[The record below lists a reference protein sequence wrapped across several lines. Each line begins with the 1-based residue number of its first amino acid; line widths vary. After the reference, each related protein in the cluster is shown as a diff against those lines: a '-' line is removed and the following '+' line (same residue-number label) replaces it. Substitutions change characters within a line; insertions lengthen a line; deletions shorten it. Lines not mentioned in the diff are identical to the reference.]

1 MSLVMVMAGG
11 TGGHIFPA
19 LSVASE
25 LRERGVEVVWLGTRN
40 GMEARIVPQ
49 AGYPMEWISI
59 RGLRGNGALGWL
71 TSPMRVVKAIV
82 QSLSVLRKV
91 KPTSVLGM
99 GGFVAGPGGVG
110 AKLLGIPLII
120 HEQNAKAGLT
130 NKLLSKLAQ
139 SVLCGFPHV
148 EGLGKRCAWVG
159 NPVRKFANVK
169 ANNSKAKK
177 ISARVPRVL
186 ITGGSQGALKIN
198 QTMPEAFALM
208 RSGEVQVPKIW
219 HQTGANRADDVAK
232 AYQEAGIEARV
243 DEFIVDMQEAFNWA
257 DLVVARAGAM
267 TVTEISAAGL
277 PSVLIPFLHAVD
289 DHQTENARYL
299 SAAGAA
305 LLCQERD
312 TSAADMAKTL
322 SNLLQ
327 KPDRMLA
334 MGEHAAA
341 LYKPDSASRI
351 ADACLEIEH
360 A

>member
-1 MSLVMVMAGG
+1 

-19 LSVASE
+19 LAVASE
-25 LRERGVEVVWLGTRN
+25 LRGRGVEVVWLGTRN

-71 TSPMRVVKAIV
+71 TSPMRIVKAIV
-82 QSLSVLRKV
+82 QSLSILHKV

-130 NKLLSKLAQ
+130 NKLLSKLAH

-148 EGLGKRCAWVG
+148 EGLGKCCAWVG
-159 NPVRKFANVK
+159 NPIRKSANPSK
-169 ANNSKAKK
+169 AKISKAKK
-177 ISARVPRVL
+177 ISARLPRVL

-208 RSGEVQVPKIW
+208 LSSGVQVPKIW

-232 AYQEAGIEARV
+232 AYQDAGIEARV
-243 DEFIVDMQEAFNWA
+243 DAFIVDMQEAFNWA
-257 DLVVARAGAM
+257 DMVVARAGAM

-277 PSVLIPFLHAVD
+277 PSILIPFPHAVD
-289 DHQTENARYL
+289 DHQTANASYL

-322 SNLLQ
+322 SGLLQ
-327 KPDRMLA
+327 NPDRMLA
-334 MGEHAAA
+334 IGEHAAA

-351 ADACLEIEH
+351 ADACLETEH